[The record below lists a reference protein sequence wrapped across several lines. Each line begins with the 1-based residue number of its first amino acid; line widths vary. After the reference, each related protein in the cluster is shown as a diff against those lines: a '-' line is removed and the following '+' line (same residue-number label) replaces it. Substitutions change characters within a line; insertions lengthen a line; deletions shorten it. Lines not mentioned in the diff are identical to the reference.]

1 MVQAGSTCCEGPVV
15 LPNFKHQI
23 YKIWMCISCV
33 IFHLEMNFPVHNF
46 ILYIFCLVCV
56 VVSVSLFDFKLDLL
70 HQAINLLGCQR
81 STFDNRFVFCAS
93 QKTICSVHCHVSH
106 EIQFCCQFR
115 SFRHVG
121 GIFQMLL

>member
-15 LPNFKHQI
+15 LPNFNHQI

-46 ILYIFCLVCV
+46 ILYIYCLVCV
-56 VVSVSLFDFKLDLL
+56 IVSVSFFDFKLELM

-93 QKTICSVHCHVSH
+93 QKNDLLSPLPCEAMRFNSVASFAVSD
-106 EIQFCCQFR
+106 
-115 SFRHVG
+115 
-121 GIFQMLL
+121 M